1 MKLSTKYLKI
11 TLNIVSVIVGLLL
24 CIYLLPKLLVFFMPF
39 VIAAVI
45 ALIANPVVKFLEKRV
60 RIVRK
65 AGTAVVIVLVI
76 ALVVFMLYII
86 IAKLIEELVGFA
98 GSAPLLWKNTSRTIT
113 QMMGVYDVY
122 FNKLPDGV
130 QNWLGDL
137 SVTTSDSLN
146 NWIHNMGTPIGEMAA
161 KVASNLPLTIVGI
174 IMCIL
179 ASYCFLADKDYLVKS
194 LNRILP
200 SSIIN
205 RWNLVYGTMKDAVGG
220 YFKAQL
226 KIMAVVYVILLVG
239 LLILGRSYA
248 LLIALLIAF
257 LDFLPFFGAGA
268 VMWPWAVIAFFS
280 TDYKLAIGLMITWG
294 VAQLVRQLIQPK
306 LLGDS
311 IGLKPIPTLIILY
324 IGFRVAGAIGLIISV
339 PVGMIVINLY
349 KAGIF
354 SNFIYSIKIL
364 FKDMS
369 NFRRFSRKELLLEGV
384 LDDSEDYYEDKDSSE
399 T

>member
-280 TDYKLAIGLMITWG
+280 SDYKLAIGLMITWG

-384 LDDSEDYYEDKDSSE
+384 LDDSEDYYEDKDSSD

>member
-11 TLNIVSVIVGLLL
+11 TLNIVSVIGGLLL

>member
-1 MKLSTKYLKI
+1 M
-11 TLNIVSVIVGLLL
+11 
-24 CIYLLPKLLVFFMPF
+24 
-39 VIAAVI
+39 
-45 ALIANPVVKFLEKRV
+45 
-60 RIVRK
+60 
-65 AGTAVVIVLVI
+65 
-76 ALVVFMLYII
+76 
-86 IAKLIEELVGFA
+86 
-98 GSAPLLWKNTSRTIT
+98 
-113 QMMGVYDVY
+113 
-122 FNKLPDGV
+122 
-130 QNWLGDL
+130 
-137 SVTTSDSLN
+137 
-146 NWIHNMGTPIGEMAA
+146 
-161 KVASNLPLTIVGI
+161 
-174 IMCIL
+174 
-179 ASYCFLADKDYLVKS
+179 
-194 LNRILP
+194 
-200 SSIIN
+200 
-205 RWNLVYGTMKDAVGG
+205 
-220 YFKAQL
+220 
-226 KIMAVVYVILLVG
+226 ILLVG